1 MVDNQNGFRKNRSCL
16 DHIFVLNTILK
27 NKLNGSPVG
36 VMCTFVDFRKA
47 FDVTDRQLLF
57 LRLSSYGITGTTL
70 ELIKQLYS
78 HTTNVIRLNGVLTGE
93 FISEQ
98 GVRQG
103 DNLSPTCFS
112 TYLNGLLCELKNSK
126 IGVKLGNETVNV
138 LAYADDLVLLAET
151 ATDMQKLL
159 DITNNW
165 CNNWKLTVNANK
177 TKIVHFRRKNFKNCQ
192 AILKMGET
200 VLNQADNYRYLGVML
215 NYNTDVTQ
223 IIDQLY
229 NAGSRALSQII
240 SKTKANM
247 DLNFKTYSK
256 LFESGGGPYPR
267 LRQWCLVYK

>member
-1 MVDNQNGFRKNRSCL
+1 M
-16 DHIFVLNTILK
+16 
-27 NKLNGSPVG
+27 G

-57 LRLSSYGITGTTL
+57 LRLSSYGITGTTI

-165 CNNWKLTVNANK
+165 CNNWKVTVNANK

-200 VLNQADNYRYLGVML
+200 VLNYADNYRYLGVML

-247 DLNFKTYSK
+247 DLNFKTYS
-256 LFESGGGPYPR
+256 
-267 LRQWCLVYK
+267 